1 MSSTRVGVFGWGIVA
16 PQSPNIDAFAR
27 NLSSAGTWLCPF
39 NGFGP
44 DNFLVGYPEFQFE
57 DYQEWIDSRFA
68 PRHFRNLKEKMDLPS
83 LYAIGAFIQS
93 LEQNPGME
101 EVLRDLGSQAHVY
114 VGTGL
119 GSLDTIH
126 DASIALYKAQRRWNR
141 YWAQPERN
149 SALREHKSRPKQDHE
164 PDVPPA
170 LGDVDDDQREE
181 ALDLWRHYWASRSP
195 ELREYLTELAEIDG
209 LTVEGEI

>member
-16 PQSPNIDAFAR
+16 PKSPNISTFAR
-27 NLSSAGTWLCPF
+27 NLSSSGTWLCPF

-44 DNFLVGYPEFQFE
+44 DNFLVGYPEFCFE

-93 LEQNPGME
+93 LEQNPGIE
-101 EVLRDLGSQAHVY
+101 DVLKELGSQAHVY

-126 DASIALYKAQRRWNR
+126 DGI
-141 YWAQPERN
+141 P
-149 SALREHKSRPKQDHE
+149 
-164 PDVPPA
+164 
-170 LGDVDDDQREE
+170 
-181 ALDLWRHYWASRSP
+181 
-195 ELREYLTELAEIDG
+195 
-209 LTVEGEI
+209 